1 MIMNNHGYKHY
12 YQFNQYDYFT
22 IQLLLQHLL
31 LTTILVI
38 Y

>member
-1 MIMNNHGYKHY
+1 MFINNHDYK
-12 YQFNQYDYFT
+12 QLLLVNQYDYFT

>member
-1 MIMNNHGYKHY
+1 MIIDNHDYK
-12 YQFNQYDYFT
+12 QLSLANQYDYFT